1 MSLFTPAPAP
11 ASPFAPVAAPAG
23 RSPADPNAPAPVG
36 PRDLDGSGTGWPDA
50 SPPPTDRESHLLVRV
65 GSIDVA
71 FPVSEVRE
79 VLRSAQVRL
88 LGSGS
93 LTLRGRPVAHV
104 DVRGRTV
111 PVVDLRSDPTGPGD
125 VLLPYWRRQAG
136 VVVDRVVTVLGA
148 EDVLIEPG
156 AAVEALPAYAHGVG
170 RTAVGDVPV
179 LLVTL
184 PDLSEAEPAGPTD
197 AR

>member
-1 MSLFTPAPAP
+1 MSLFAPAPAP
-11 ASPFAPVAAPAG
+11 SSPFAPVAAPEG
-23 RSPADPNAPAPVG
+23 RSEAAPIAEAPVG
-36 PRDLDGSGTGWPDA
+36 ARAVDGSGTGWPDPP
-50 SPPPTDRESHLLVRV
+50 PPPTDRESHLLVRV

-148 EDVLIEPG
+148 EDLLIEPG

-170 RTAVGDVPV
+170 RTAVGDLPV

-184 PDLSEAEPAGPTD
+184 PDLSEAEPAEPTGG
-197 AR
+197 R